1 MSQEPTMI
9 NLALETQ
16 QALEEIDI
24 PISGVSRVEFYNH
37 HERRMEQCTYD
48 EFDRVAQ
55 TIVYPRS
62 PDGENY
68 RVIQPDLRIC
78 VEGGYLERAT
88 EEDGHDGWTSVGS
101 AWAMVDR
108 VVPTGT
114 LLPIY
119 LRYQH

>member
-1 MSQEPTMI
+1 MI

-16 QALEEIDI
+16 QALEEIN
-24 PISGVSRVEFYNH
+24 VHVHNVTHVEFYNH
-37 HERRMEQCTYD
+37 HEQRIEQCTYD
-48 EFDRVAQ
+48 VFDQVAKD
-55 TIVYPRS
+55 IVYRRS
-62 PDGENY
+62 PDGENC

-78 VEGGYLERAT
+78 IEDGYLERAT
-88 EEDGHDGWTSVGS
+88 EEDGHDGWTSVGP

-119 LRYQH
+119 LKH